1 MLEIEE
7 EHVKSMCADL
17 IALQPNLVITEK
29 GVSDLAQHYLVKAGI
44 TCIRRVKKSDNN
56 RLARACGATIA
67 NRTEELKEEDVGT
80 GAGLFEIKKVR
91 HFLLTLLLDPYL
103 IFKYHGFIIIYS
115 SKEYTEFY

>member
-17 IALQPNLVITEK
+17 IALQPDLVITEK

-91 HFLLTLLLDPYL
+91 HVFNL
-103 IFKYHGFIIIYS
+103 S
-115 SKEYTEFY
+115 R

>member
-17 IALQPNLVITEK
+17 IALQPDLVITEK

-91 HFLLTLLLDPYL
+91 HPFSVSRLSLAPG
-103 IFKYHGFIIIYS
+103 FKSSLSSRNYII
-115 SKEYTEFY
+115 